1 MARLFE
7 LDQTQADT
15 NRIMGTYGYMA
26 PEYAARGNFSLKSDV
41 FSFGVLVLEIIS
53 GRRNLVRH
61 SGENSEMLVVHVWKN
76 WREGNISNIV
86 DPAVSSGY
94 SANILRCIHIS
105 LLCVQ
110 GNATNRPEMTSVV
123 RWLDNHSVPLPVPN
137 QPAFLTG
144 MSSSNDIP
152 SIFDNVSR
160 TTESNTSQNNEGM
173 VSINGASITQPY
185 PRYRPN
191 KENSMI
197 I

>member
-86 DPAVSSGY
+86 DPAVSSG
-94 SANILRCIHIS
+94 
-105 LLCVQ
+105 
-110 GNATNRPEMTSVV
+110 
-123 RWLDNHSVPLPVPN
+123 
-137 QPAFLTG
+137 